1 MESLDNLEKLPVS
14 PSAPTGFIKRSWR
27 GFLSLFVALGQNIYW
42 LIANLFLA
50 AKWSFREL
58 SYWFRLFLFTSRLF
72 IRVES
77 FLALI
82 GAFAFFGWVV
92 TQNHGQNMRELLY
105 YCYIYFSVVMVLL
118 CMNIL
123 PRERDD
129 ETLEILWSQPIRRGA
144 LIVLQL
150 ITVTIWQLIF
160 SLLVI
165 SFFSYF
171 SAYTEGRW
179 TIVLLLTTT
188 SFAVG
193 SITILVSTFCK
204 HGIATG
210 LVSLLILGVHFFW
223 LTSLGPI
230 ELFANPIAP
239 PGVIPRNSPFYFIL
253 FNRIFVLVLAGFVLD
268 YLFRQLRQTSKW
280 FT

>member
-1 MESLDNLEKLPVS
+1 MDSLDNLEKLPA
-14 PSAPTGFIKRSWR
+14 SASMPPGLIKRAWK
-27 GFLSLFVALGQNIYW
+27 GFLSLFIVLGQNIYW
-42 LIANLFLA
+42 IIATFFHA
-50 AKWSFREL
+50 VKWSFREI
-58 SYWFRLFLFTSRLF
+58 SYWFKLFLFTSRLF
-72 IRVES
+72 LRIES

-82 GAFAFFGWVV
+82 GALAFFGWVV
-92 TQNHGQNMRELLY
+92 TQNHGQNMHELLY
-105 YCYIYFSVVMVLL
+105 YCYIYFSLVMVLL

-129 ETLEILWSQPIRRGA
+129 GTLEILWSQPIRRGA

-150 ITVTIWQLIF
+150 VTVTLWQLIF
-160 SLLVI
+160 SVLVI
-165 SFFSYF
+165 LFFSYF

-179 TIVLLLTTT
+179 TIILLLTTT

-223 LTSLGPI
+223 LRSIGPI
-230 ELFANPIAP
+230 ELFANPILP
-239 PGVIPRNSPFYFIL
+239 PGVISRNSPLFSII